1 MALAKPALRPALRA
15 LHVGKFYPPYKGGME
30 THLQALCEGL
40 QPDVSVQVVVASED
54 HRSTEDLVH
63 GIKVTRAGTLF
74 SFSAAQVCPRM
85 VSEIRRAQADVI
97 HLHWPNPM
105 AVVAYLASGHRGPL
119 VITYHSDVI
128 RQKMLARTFAPILH
142 RALARS
148 AAIIVTSPNY
158 LVSSPVL
165 SAYRDRCYVIP
176 FGIPLE
182 HLQRYDEVAAMR
194 IRQRYGPHLILSV
207 GRLVYYKGYEYL
219 IRAMARVQ
227 GHLLIVGQGPLR
239 HKLEQL
245 ARECG
250 VAERVTFAGY
260 LPDAELAQYYHAA
273 DVFVL
278 ASIARSEAFGL
289 VQLEAM
295 ACGKPVINT
304 RLDSGVPFV
313 SLDGVTGLTVPPMD
327 TGALAAAINQLL
339 GDSALRA
346 TYGAAARRRVRAE
359 FSMEV
364 MTRRTLD
371 LYAQVFG
378 HQTNWA
384 NGPVMNGAEKS
395 LVGAAVGVTAGASAC
410 SGHRE

>member
-1 MALAKPALRPALRA
+1 
-15 LHVGKFYPPYKGGME
+15 ME
-30 THLQALCEGL
+30 SHLQALCEAL
-40 QPDVSVQVVVASED
+40 QPEVNVHVVVASENR
-54 HRSTEDLVH
+54 HSTEDSVH

-74 SFSAAQVCPRM
+74 NFSAAQVCPRM
-85 VSEIRRAQADVI
+85 VSEIRRTQADVI

-105 AVVAYLASGHRGPL
+105 AVLAYLASGHRGPL

-128 RQKMLARTFAPILH
+128 RQRMLARTFAPILH

-158 LVSSPVL
+158 LDSSPIL

-182 HLQRYDEVAAMR
+182 HLQRYDEVAAAR
-194 IRQRYGPHLILSV
+194 IRQRYGRPLILSV

-219 IRAMARVQ
+219 IRAMVRVQ
-227 GHLLIVGQGPLR
+227 GHLLIVGQGPL
-239 HKLEQL
+239 HSKLEQI

-250 VAERVTFAGY
+250 VAERVTLVGH
-260 LPDAELAQYYHAA
+260 LSDAELAQYYHAA

-327 TGALAAAINQLL
+327 TEALATAINQLL
-339 GDSALRA
+339 DDSALRA
-346 TYGAAARRRVRAE
+346 AYGAAAQRRVRAE
-359 FSMEV
+359 FSLEV
-364 MTRRTLD
+364 MARRTLD
-371 LYAQVFG
+371 IYTHVVGWQSD
-378 HQTNWA
+378 WA
-384 NGPVMNGAEKS
+384 NGLVKSGAEKE
-395 LVGAAVGVTAGASAC
+395 LVSATVGVAAGASAY
-410 SGHRE
+410 SRQRE